1 MLTKKSLTVLRLVA
15 FFPAVCALAF
25 LNPDAVLAQAEKAL
39 KTENDKISYSIGL
52 SIGQRMKAQGVNV
65 DPTMVAQGLRD
76 GLKGNKPKLTNQE
89 MSAVMQAF
97 QKKQQARQA
106 EMQQAAGSKNRK
118 EGEMFLLGNKK
129 NKGVVTTASGLQYQ
143 IMKTG
148 KGKTPKA
155 TDTISAHYRGTLI
168 DGKEFDSSYKRGQ
181 PATFPVNGVIKGW
194 QEALQLMTVGSKWK
208 IWVPSDLGYG
218 SRGAGAMIG
227 PDATLIFEIE
237 LLEIK

>member
-15 FFPAVCALAF
+15 FSPAVCALAF